1 MIRTGLHEQ
10 KTTERSA
17 TAEEVSLSLCSFTA
31 GTARFG
37 IDTHRIREV
46 LGRKLL
52 QRVPLAPAYIGGI
65 VPYRGEVLTTV
76 NFRALLGLPPYTGE
90 SAVLVLE
97 DCEGEKDASKDDG
110 EHHGVER
117 ESFGLMVDA
126 VGGVVTVARSIL
138 AANPATLD
146 ERSKALFDGA
156 FRMPD
161 GLLIRLD
168 PSMLRP
174 TRLGGT
180 GLFRHAFAAATGDW
194 GAMPCVR

>member
-1 MIRTGLHEQ
+1 MIRTGMQEQ
-10 KTTERSA
+10 KALRAGAQEP
-17 TAEEVSLSLCSFTA
+17 EEYLSLCSFTA

-46 LGRKLL
+46 LGRRLL

-76 NFRALLGLPPYTGE
+76 SFRALLGLPPFAGE

-97 DCEGEKDASKDDG
+97 DCESGDRGPNDEQ
-110 EHHGVER
+110 EQHGTAR

-146 ERSKALFDGA
+146 ERSKTLFDGA

-168 PSMLRP
+168 PGMLRP
-174 TRLGGT
+174 ARLGGT
-180 GLFRHAFAAATGDW
+180 GLFRHALGAATGDW
-194 GAMPCVR
+194 GAMSCVR